1 MEKEKWDLL
10 EYKQLRGE
18 LNNRINFLHNSINLA
33 VIFWLIFLIMSF
45 LFMALG
51 MPKEMLITFLL
62 LIPIIMDLL
71 CFNYQSSQNSL
82 ESIARYNEYYLK
94 PKLEEQ
100 YKTSNILGWE
110 KFFATDKEPFKIE
123 SSTKVF
129 PFILPSIIP
138 FYFLFAHTSLLP
150 YQTTILTI
158 DIVFLVLILII
169 FRYKLRRVK

>member
-18 LNNRINFLHNSINLA
+18 LNNRVSFLHNSINLA
-33 VIFWLIFLIMSF
+33 VIFWLIFLIISF

-51 MPKEMLITFLL
+51 MPMNMFITFLL
-62 LIPIIMDLL
+62 LIPLVMDLL

-94 PKLEEQ
+94 PKLEKK
-100 YKTSNILGWE
+100 YATKDILGWE
-110 KFFATDKEPFKIE
+110 RFFATDKEPFKIE

-138 FYFLFAHTSLLP
+138 LYFLFARTPLLP
-150 YQTTILTI
+150 YQIAILTT
-158 DIVFLVLILII
+158 DLVFLVIILVI